1 MAAGGAQASNAG
13 GDGGQGM
20 EDVCA
25 GLPTQRKESNICPI
39 SNATLGSSG
48 TELLVRRKL
57 TFSCVYELSLWF
69 TLGLIFSP
77 HSSLLL
83 QSAILHFKGNNIFL
97 HFLLCWDFFL
107 FISEMLLKMNRISSP
122 HLPVLYLFLVTLE
135 VDVACP
141 CFWGTRDIH
150 QGEHILLELAKNT

>member
-97 HFLLCWDFFL
+97 HFLLCWDFLNLFPAQDEQDFFPSSSCALSFPCHTGSGCCLPMFL
-107 FISEMLLKMNRISSP
+107 
-122 HLPVLYLFLVTLE
+122 
-135 VDVACP
+135 
-141 CFWGTRDIH
+141 GH
-150 QGEHILLELAKNT
+150 QGYSPG